1 MLANLF
7 VDGGVALG
15 PSPDTAATAAHA
27 LRLSASPP
35 CLSAVLN
42 LYKAGDGFVADSM
55 APEQVRYAAATGR
68 RGEDRVAV
76 GGASA
81 LGNLRAYAAAIDWL
95 ARQPRF
101 GGSLRGLEAQL
112 SKTEALLA
120 RVREHV
126 ARFLPNIPEVPR
138 LQAEAAEASDN
149 VLSDD
154 VLSDDVPL
162 AAEYRRKWLMMH
174 DQFEQR
180 LETVAA
186 LGKAVA
192 TLADADER
200 ARVEAEDADAPRID
214 KDAVTEF
221 QTVPLARRLE
231 RALANARRD
240 ALAPLIVQEYVEAR
254 AAATAAGDSAAAE
267 AQSEAAAASEK
278 KVASERV
285 FQRATPMLGELSR
298 LHGIHTWM
306 EQLAAK
312 DPSWADK
319 CDQIFCLVHGTT
331 RASGIGSVGVGATH
345 PIPAH
350 VRGGGQDFRGIPNK

>member
-1 MLANLF
+1 M
-7 VDGGVALG
+7 
-15 PSPDTAATAAHA
+15 
-27 LRLSASPP
+27 
-35 CLSAVLN
+35 
-42 LYKAGDGFVADSM
+42 
-55 APEQVRYAAATGR
+55 
-68 RGEDRVAV
+68 AV

-112 SKTEALLA
+112 GKTEALLA

-126 ARFLPNIPEVPR
+126 ARFLPNLPEVPR
-138 LQAEAAEASDN
+138 SHAEAAEA
-149 VLSDD
+149 SDD

-162 AAEYRRKWLMMH
+162 AAKYRRKWLMTH

-180 LETVAA
+180 LETVHAM
-186 LGKAVA
+186 GRAVA
-192 TLADADER
+192 ALADADER
-200 ARVEAEDADAPRID
+200 PRAGAEGADGPRID
-214 KDAVTEF
+214 ADHDEDAVTASH
-221 QTVPLARRLE
+221 ARA
-231 RALANARRD
+231 RAKNARRD
-240 ALAPLIVQEYVEAR
+240 ALPPLIVQEYKEAC
-254 AAATAAGDSAAAE
+254 AAAAVAGDLAAAAAESEATAAS
-267 AQSEAAAASEK
+267 QK
-278 KVASERV
+278 KAASERV